1 MKRFEEDLNTAIIT
15 TRYVLE
21 LKSPIL
27 YVFHFD
33 DGFWQFS
40 GDEKNLSDSDYKL
53 IALEEIINLDPSIQ
67 EVSDLPF
74 NSEAYRKDINSKW
87 NVKYS

>member
-1 MKRFEEDLNTAIIT
+1 MKRFKEDLNTAVIT
-15 TRYVLE
+15 TKYVLE

-40 GDEKNLSDSDYKL
+40 GAEKDLSDSDYKL
-53 IALEEIINLDPSIQ
+53 ISLEEITNLDPSIL
-67 EVSDLPF
+67 EVSNIPF

-87 NVKYS
+87 YIKSS